1 MSAAA
6 EAPKAPSSKKALLI
20 PVAGAVVVTALVTG
34 GAMFF
39 LMPKEKPAKHAP
51 AAAEGEAAAAAE
63 HGDGEEAAAEGEGES
78 DGEEAAAEEGGG
90 GHDGKKAAAALY
102 VPMAPAF
109 VVNIGDNDAS
119 HFLQI
124 EMQVRA
130 KSAAAVDA
138 LKLHDP
144 QIRNAILML
153 LGAQSLTEVT
163 SREGK
168 EDLQKKVL
176 AEIQRILKSETGK
189 KGIDAVYFTSF
200 VMQ

>member
-1 MSAAA
+1 MA
-6 EAPKAPSSKKALLI
+6 
-20 PVAGAVVVTALVTG
+20 TAKRQQ
-34 GAMFF
+34 
-39 LMPKEKPAKHAP
+39 P
-51 AAAEGEAAAAAE
+51 
-63 HGDGEEAAAEGEGES
+63 
-78 DGEEAAAEEGGG
+78 
-90 GHDGKKAAAALY
+90 KKAAAALY
-102 VPMAPAF
+102 VPMTPSF

-130 KSAAAVDA
+130 KNAAAVDA

-153 LGAQSLTEVT
+153 LGAQVLAEVT

-168 EDLQKKVL
+168 EELQKKVL

-189 KGIDAVYFTSF
+189 KGVDAVYFTSF

>member
-6 EAPKAPSSKKALLI
+6 EAPKAPSSKKALLLPI
-20 PVAGAVVVTALVTG
+20 AGAVVATALVTG

-39 LMPKEKPAKHAP
+39 LMPSAKPAKHA
-51 AAAEGEAAAAAE
+51 AAAEGEDATAAE
-63 HGDGEEAAAEGEGES
+63 HGDSAEAAPEGEGEDATS
-78 DGEEAAAEEGGG
+78 EAG
-90 GHDGKKAAAALY
+90 GHDGKKGGSALY
-102 VPMAPAF
+102 VPLTPSF
-109 VVNIGDNDAS
+109 VVNVGDSDAS

-130 KSAAAVDA
+130 KNAAAVDA

-153 LGAQSLTEVT
+153 LGAQALNEVT

-168 EDLQKKVL
+168 EALQKKVL
-176 AEIQRILKSETGK
+176 AEIQRILKAETGK
-189 KGIDAVYFTSF
+189 TGVDAIYFTSF

>member
-20 PVAGAVVVTALVTG
+20 PIVGAVVVTALVTG

-63 HGDGEEAAAEGEGES
+63 HGDGEEAAAEDEGEG

-90 GHDGKKAAAALY
+90 HEGKKAAAALY
-102 VPMAPAF
+102 VAMAPAF

-189 KGIDAVYFTSF
+189 KGVDAVYFTSF

>member
-20 PVAGAVVVTALVTG
+20 PIIGAVVATAAITG
-34 GAMFF
+34 GAMYF
-39 LMPKEKPAKHAP
+39 LMPSAKPARHAKADGDV
-51 AAAEGEAAAAAE
+51 AAAEHGAADEAAAAA
-63 HGDGEEAAAEGEGES
+63 GDDGSGEEAAAEGEG
-78 DGEEAAAEEGGG
+78 
-90 GHDGKKAAAALY
+90 GHDGKKAASAIY
-102 VPMAPAF
+102 YPMTPSF
-109 VVNIGDNDAS
+109 VVNIGDSDAS

-130 KSAAAVDA
+130 RNAAVTDA

-144 QIRNAILML
+144 QIRNALLML
-153 LGAQSLTEVT
+153 LGTQTVAEVN

-168 EDLQKKVL
+168 EALQKKVL
-176 AEIQRILKSETGK
+176 AEIQRILKAETGK
-189 KGIDAVYFTSF
+189 SGVDAVYFTSF

>member
-6 EAPKAPSSKKALLI
+6 EAPKAPSGKKALLI
-20 PVAGAVVVTALVTG
+20 PIAGAVVATALVTG
-34 GAMFF
+34 GAMYF
-39 LMPKEKPAKHAP
+39 LMPKEKPAKHAAA
-51 AAAEGEAAAAAE
+51 AAAEGDDAAAAE
-63 HGDGEEAAAEGEGES
+63 HGDSAEGEAEAAPEGEGEGAAAEG
-78 DGEEAAAEEGGG
+78 G
-90 GHDGKKAAAALY
+90 GHEGKKAGSALY
-102 VPMAPAF
+102 VPLTPSF
-109 VVNIGDNDAS
+109 VVNIGDNDTS

-130 KSAAAVDA
+130 KNAAAVDA

-153 LGAQSLTEVT
+153 LGAQALADVT

-168 EDLQKKVL
+168 EALQKKVL
-176 AEIQRILKSETGK
+176 AEIQRILKAETGK
-189 KGIDAVYFTSF
+189 TGVDAIYFTSF

>member
-20 PVAGAVVVTALVTG
+20 PIIGAVVATAAITG
-34 GAMFF
+34 GAMYF
-39 LMPKEKPAKHAP
+39 LMPSAKPARHAK
-51 AAAEGEAAAAAE
+51 ADGDAAAAE
-63 HGDGEEAAAEGEGES
+63 HGAADEAAAAAGDDGSGEETAAEGE
-78 DGEEAAAEEGGG
+78 G
-90 GHDGKKAAAALY
+90 GHDGKKAASAIY
-102 VPMAPAF
+102 YPMTPSF
-109 VVNIGDNDAS
+109 VVNIGDSDAS

-130 KSAAAVDA
+130 KNAAVTDA

-144 QIRNAILML
+144 QIRNALLML
-153 LGAQSLTEVT
+153 LGTQTVAEVN

-168 EDLQKKVL
+168 EALQKKVL
-176 AEIQRILKSETGK
+176 AEIQRILKAETGK
-189 KGIDAVYFTSF
+189 SGVDAVYFTSF

>member
-20 PVAGAVVVTALVTG
+20 PIIGAVVATAAITG
-34 GAMFF
+34 GAMYF
-39 LMPKEKPAKHAP
+39 LMPSAKPARHAK
-51 AAAEGEAAAAAE
+51 ADGDAAAAE
-63 HGDGEEAAAEGEGES
+63 HGAADEAAASAEDEGSGEEAPAEGE
-78 DGEEAAAEEGGG
+78 G
-90 GHDGKKAAAALY
+90 GHDGKKAASAIY
-102 VPMAPAF
+102 YPMTPSF
-109 VVNIGDNDAS
+109 VVNIGDSDAS

-130 KSAAAVDA
+130 KNAAATDA

-144 QIRNAILML
+144 QIRNALLML
-153 LGAQSLTEVT
+153 LGAQTVAEVN

-168 EDLQKKVL
+168 EALQKKVL
-176 AEIQRILKSETGK
+176 AEIQRILKAETGK
-189 KGIDAVYFTSF
+189 NGVDAVYFTSF

>member
-20 PVAGAVVVTALVTG
+20 PIAGAVVVTALVTG

-39 LMPKEKPAKHAP
+39 LMPKDKPAKHAP

-63 HGDGEEAAAEGEGES
+63 HGDGEEAAAEGEG

-90 GHDGKKAAAALY
+90 GGHDGKKAASALY
-102 VPMAPAF
+102 VAMAPAF

>member
-20 PVAGAVVVTALVTG
+20 PIIGAVVATAAITG

-39 LMPKEKPAKHAP
+39 LMPSAKPAP
-51 AAAEGEAAAAAE
+51 VAAEGEAVAAGE
-63 HGDGEEAAAEGEGES
+63 HGEAADGDAAAAEGEG
-78 DGEEAAAEEGGG
+78 
-90 GHDGKKAAAALY
+90 GKKGPAIY
-102 VPMAPAF
+102 HPMTPSF
-109 VVNIGDNDAS
+109 VVNIGDSDAS

-124 EMQVRA
+124 EMQVGARN
-130 KSAAAVDA
+130 AAAVEA

-144 QIRNAILML
+144 QIRNALLML
-153 LGAQSLTEVT
+153 LGAQTLADIG

-168 EDLQKKVL
+168 EALQQKVL
-176 AEIQRILKSETGK
+176 AEIQRILKAETGK
-189 KGIDAVYFTSF
+189 TGVDAVYFTSF

>member
-1 MSAAA
+1 MSTAA

-20 PVAGAVVVTALVTG
+20 PIAGAVVATALVTG

-39 LMPKEKPAKHAP
+39 LMPKEKPAKHAAA
-51 AAAEGEAAAAAE
+51 AAAEGEDAAAAE
-63 HGDGEEAAAEGEGES
+63 HGDGAEAASEGEAEEAAAE
-78 DGEEAAAEEGGG
+78 GG
-90 GHDGKKAAAALY
+90 GHDGKKGASALY
-102 VPMAPAF
+102 VPLTPSF

-130 KSAAAVDA
+130 KNAAAVDA

-153 LGAQSLTEVT
+153 LGAQALSEVT

-176 AEIQRILKSETGK
+176 AEIQRILKAETGK
-189 KGIDAVYFTSF
+189 NGVDAVYFTSF

>member
-20 PVAGAVVVTALVTG
+20 PIVGAVVVTALVTG

-63 HGDGEEAAAEGEGES
+63 HGDGEEAAAEDEGEG
-78 DGEEAAAEEGGG
+78 DGEDAAAEEGGG
-90 GHDGKKAAAALY
+90 HEGKKAAAAIY
-102 VPMAPAF
+102 VPMTPSF
-109 VVNIGDNDAS
+109 VVNIGDNDSS

-130 KSAAAVDA
+130 KNAAVVDA

-153 LGAQSLTEVT
+153 LGAQVLTEVT

-168 EDLQKKVL
+168 EALQKKVL
-176 AEIQRILKSETGK
+176 AEIQRILKLETGK
-189 KGIDAVYFTSF
+189 KGVDAVYFTSF

>member
-1 MSAAA
+1 MSAAV
-6 EAPKAPSSKKALLI
+6 EAPKAPSGKKALLI
-20 PVAGAVVVTALVTG
+20 PIAGAVVATALVTG

-39 LMPKEKPAKHAP
+39 LMPSAKPAKHAP
-51 AAAEGEAAAAAE
+51 AAEGEDAAAAE
-63 HGDGEEAAAEGEGES
+63 HGDGAEAAPEGE
-78 DGEEAAAEEGGG
+78 GEEAAAEGG
-90 GHDGKKAAAALY
+90 GHDGKKGGAALY
-102 VPMAPAF
+102 VPLTPSF
-109 VVNIGDNDAS
+109 VVNIGDNDTS

-130 KSAAAVDA
+130 KNAAAVDA

-153 LGAQSLTEVT
+153 LGAQSLAEVT

-168 EDLQKKVL
+168 EALQKKVL
-176 AEIQRILKSETGK
+176 AEIQRILKAETGK
-189 KGIDAVYFTSF
+189 SGVDAIYFTSF

>member
-20 PVAGAVVVTALVTG
+20 PIVGAVVATAAITG

-39 LMPKEKPAKHAP
+39 LMPSAKPAKHAP
-51 AAAEGEAAAAAE
+51 AAEGEEAAAGE
-63 HGDGEEAAAEGEGES
+63 HGASAEAEAGGEEAAAEGEG
-78 DGEEAAAEEGGG
+78 
-90 GHDGKKAAAALY
+90 GHDGKKGGSAIY
-102 VPMAPAF
+102 YPMTPSF

-124 EMQVRA
+124 EMQLRA
-130 KSAAAVDA
+130 RNAAAADA

-144 QIRNAILML
+144 QIRNALLML
-153 LGAQSLTEVT
+153 LGAQTLDQVN
-163 SREGK
+163 SREAK
-168 EDLQKKVL
+168 EELQKKVL
-176 AEIQRILKSETGK
+176 AEIQRILKAETGK
-189 KGIDAVYFTSF
+189 AGVDAVYFTSF